1 MSQNRFARVCLC
13 HVYIL
18 LRSLDVAMSKN
29 LGNGRDVGS
38 VVCHVGG
45 HRVPDGMWTQ
55 LMCMAEWLQG

>member
-38 VVCHVGG
+38 VVCHIGG
-45 HRVPDGMWTQ
+45 HCVPNGMWTQ
-55 LMCMAEWLQG
+55 LLGIGEWLQG